1 MYRAV
6 IIDDEPKIQKVLEIK
21 LNEFC
26 KDIEIAD
33 IAWDVESAYTSI
45 IKYNPAIIF
54 LDINMPGAS
63 GFKLLEKFDKI
74 NFEIIFVTGYN
85 EYALDALK
93 VSAVDYILK
102 PIKTDDL
109 VTAVEKAKLRVES
122 KEIIDNYKVLQHNVK
137 TIGSQ
142 STQIAIKS
150 AEAYDLVKIS
160 DILRCEGWNKYTKI
174 FLTNGEQFLSSSNL
188 GTFREQ
194 LEPYG
199 FYASHKSHLVN
210 KNKIK
215 RYLKEGTIVLIDGSE
230 VPVARRRKEYFLE
243 NVLKTI
249 YIS

>member
-122 KEIIDNYKVLQHNVK
+122 KEIIDNYLSLIH
-137 TIGSQ
+137 IW
-142 STQIAIKS
+142 
-150 AEAYDLVKIS
+150 
-160 DILRCEGWNKYTKI
+160 RC
-174 FLTNGEQFLSSSNL
+174 
-188 GTFREQ
+188 
-194 LEPYG
+194 
-199 FYASHKSHLVN
+199 
-210 KNKIK
+210 
-215 RYLKEGTIVLIDGSE
+215 
-230 VPVARRRKEYFLE
+230 RRRG
-243 NVLKTI
+243 
-249 YIS
+249 